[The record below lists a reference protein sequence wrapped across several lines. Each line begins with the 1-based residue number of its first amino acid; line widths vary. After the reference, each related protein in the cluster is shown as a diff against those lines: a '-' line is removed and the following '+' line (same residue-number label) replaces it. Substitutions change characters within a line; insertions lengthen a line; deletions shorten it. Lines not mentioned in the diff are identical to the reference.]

1 MLRWGYPAT
10 WLFVSLLFVIW
21 IWLTCLLQT
30 RVLSKYFE
38 YLIMYYCSAI
48 TTSSR
53 EISVFKIV
61 FTCSMSSQGTGGTG
75 CLTCYDS
82 QAQQHQC
89 NVTVIKLLI
98 GRAVTTD
105 NPSRDLTVLCA
116 INYGTGSS
124 QGIYGLMHRL
134 ILLEMNWVEMAWHT
148 ATKEMALDQREQ
160 GMKICFFSKTISSV
174 LLEHN
179 QSAMWQHWELLL
191 IQRYIIVWNEIK
203 RRNEYTLLY

>member
-1 MLRWGYPAT
+1 
-10 WLFVSLLFVIW
+10 
-21 IWLTCLLQT
+21 
-30 RVLSKYFE
+30 
-38 YLIMYYCSAI
+38 MYYCSAI

-75 CLTCYDS
+75 CLTPQRHERVTVSVNVTVCGRLCCYDS

-191 IQRYIIVWNEIK
+191 IQKYIIVWNEIK